1 MFRVYWETRKHIFLL
16 NEMVYCYRSTW
27 DYSRFEVFFHQH
39 LKYYFIVFLYPFSLL
54 QLHVILILFPFYFI
68 YFLFINT
75 LRIFLVVNILK
86 FPFHLS
92 CLDTLNHFNRS
103 FLFIQNSQLLYFQI
117 YPLPLIHFPILA
129 SKPVIW
135 TTTVSSLSEN

>member
-1 MFRVYWETRKHIFLL
+1 MITSLDIK
-16 NEMVYCYRSTW
+16 
-27 DYSRFEVFFHQH
+27 SRFEVFFHQH

-54 QLHVILILFPFYFI
+54 QLHVVLILFPFYVI

-86 FPFHLS
+86 FHYNISRCDFLFHLS
-92 CLDTLNHFNRS
+92 CLDTLNPFNRS

-117 YPLPLIHFPILA
+117 YPLLLIHFPILA
-129 SKPVIW
+129 SKPVI
-135 TTTVSSLSEN
+135 